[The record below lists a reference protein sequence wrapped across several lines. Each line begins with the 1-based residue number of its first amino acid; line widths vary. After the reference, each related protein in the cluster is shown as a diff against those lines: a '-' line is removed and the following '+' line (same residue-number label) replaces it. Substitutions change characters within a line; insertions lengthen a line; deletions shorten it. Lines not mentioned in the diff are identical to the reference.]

1 MIGPPTGGHDSDME
15 NADDDVLKTA
25 GLPDEVA
32 GEIEVFNIRND
43 DIEGISDD
51 GHNIVTPQPKKAK
64 QTTKKAK
71 VNVKWKK
78 SHINSQTFSQY
89 DQDKKAQAV
98 LLENPEL
105 AALTMWTSFEKI
117 FAPLIELIL
126 HETNQYAIRDKN
138 KLQFKL
144 TSEEL
149 TNFIGLIFLSE
160 YNIRLSERD
169 YWSIDQDVRC
179 DAFCEAMSRNRF
191 FEIKSFIHT
200 ADNQSLSESRM
211 AKVEPLYDLLNKKIQ
226 QFELF
231 TKTLALIN
239 QWCPT
244 MAVIHVSNS
253 YMQSQFV
260 LDTNCEY

>member
-1 MIGPPTGGHDSDME
+1 MTDME
-15 NADDDVLKTA
+15 NEDEDVLKTT

-51 GHNIVTPQPKKAK
+51 GHNIVAPQPKKAK

-98 LLENPEL
+98 LLQL

-126 HETNQYAIRDKN
+126 HETNQYVIRDKN

-149 TNFIGLIFLSE
+149 ADFIGLIFLSG
-160 YNIRLSERD
+160 YSIRLSERD
-169 YWSIDQDVRC
+169 YWSIDPDLRC
-179 DAFCEAMSRNRF
+179 DPFCETMSRNRF
-191 FEIKSFIHT
+191 FEIKSLIHT
-200 ADNQSLSESRM
+200 A
-211 AKVEPLYDLLNKKIQ
+211 
-226 QFELF
+226 EL
-231 TKTLALIN
+231 T
-239 QWCPT
+239 
-244 MAVIHVSNS
+244 
-253 YMQSQFV
+253 
-260 LDTNCEY
+260 TNL